1 MADSARLFKKDKEE
15 VSDAESMFKLNNK
28 IFIFIVILATTI
40 LVVDYVLVITFIDII
55 KTL

>member
-1 MADSARLFKKDKEE
+1 MADSAHLFKKDKEE
-15 VSDAESMFKLNNK
+15 LSDNESILKLDNK

-55 KTL
+55 KNL

>member
-15 VSDAESMFKLNNK
+15 LSNNESVLKLNNK

-55 KTL
+55 KNL